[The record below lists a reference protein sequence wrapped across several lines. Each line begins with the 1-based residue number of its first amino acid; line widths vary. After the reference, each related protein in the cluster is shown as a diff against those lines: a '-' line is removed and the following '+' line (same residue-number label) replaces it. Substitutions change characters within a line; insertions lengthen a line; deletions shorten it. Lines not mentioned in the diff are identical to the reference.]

1 MTLVRIVFI
10 SFPYFPPPKFC
21 FVVMFQIDDA
31 AINLL
36 VSGEHCSK
44 IGTSVFLFIAQYGS
58 LY

>member
-21 FVVMFQIDDA
+21 FVAMFQIDDA

-36 VSGEHCSK
+36 VSGERCSK
-44 IGTSVFLFIAQYGS
+44 IGTSVFLFRAQYGS
-58 LY
+58 F